1 MKVTIKEVAE
11 RANVSKSTVSQ
22 FLNERFEYMSDDTKK
37 KIEIAIEELDY
48 QPNQLARS
56 LKQKRTNVI
65 GIVASTIR
73 SRFTIEI
80 VRAVEDVCQKKGIQ
94 VLICNTDD
102 NPEKEKYCVDSMISR
117 QVDGLIVFPTRHNI
131 ELYQNIVSRN
141 YPLVLIDRRIKEIN
155 ASTVV
160 LDNLLAS
167 KKAVD
172 LLVENGHKKIGILSF
187 PVQNNSISNRVD
199 RIKGYRN
206 ALRSHGISVNK
217 NFIKSGPLDKISG
230 MIQSLLN
237 GKDKP
242 TAVIASNDMILEKL
256 LIYVKENGISI
267 PDELSVIGIDDVSF
281 ASFYQPSI
289 TTIAQPAYDMGKEC
303 AKLLFDQIE
312 YNNGNLTSNNIC
324 NIKFEPI
331 LLERESVSDLL
342 GELK

>member
-1 MKVTIKEVAE
+1 
-11 RANVSKSTVSQ
+11 
-22 FLNERFEYMSDDTKK
+22 
-37 KIEIAIEELDY
+37 
-48 QPNQLARS
+48 
-56 LKQKRTNVI
+56 
-65 GIVASTIR
+65 
-73 SRFTIEI
+73 
-80 VRAVEDVCQKKGIQ
+80 
-94 VLICNTDD
+94 
-102 NPEKEKYCVDSMISR
+102 
-117 QVDGLIVFPTRHNI
+117 
-131 ELYQNIVSRN
+131 
-141 YPLVLIDRRIKEIN
+141 
-155 ASTVV
+155 
-160 LDNLLAS
+160 
-167 KKAVD
+167 
-172 LLVENGHKKIGILSF
+172 
-187 PVQNNSISNRVD
+187 
-199 RIKGYRN
+199 
-206 ALRSHGISVNK
+206 
-217 NFIKSGPLDKISG
+217 

-256 LIYVKENGISI
+256 LVYVKENGISI